1 MVISTAKLPPYELL
15 LAVEPTRRRVAT
27 EQPFCRRLAG
37 HDLGELPKKL
47 TGGRCAPLA
56 RRSSQS
62 ERRRKLTL
70 RELEALARALLP
82 VLLAFLHAGVARQ
95 KTVGTKRRPQLRIEA
110 RDGARQSHAN
120 RSGLSAD
127 AAAIGGHHDIYL
139 ITEVGKLQ
147 RLGGIMLPRMIR
159 EVGLDATAVDRELAR
174 ACAQKNARDW
184 LFAAA

>member
-56 RRSSQS
+56 RRISQG

-82 VLLAFLHAGVARQ
+82 VLLAFLHTGVARQ
-95 KTVGTKRRPQLRIEA
+95 KTVGAERGTQLRIEP

-120 RSGLSAD
+120 RSGLPAY
-127 AAAIGGHHDIYL
+127 AAAVRGHDDIHL
-139 ITEVGKLQ
+139 ITQ
-147 RLGGIMLPRMIR
+147 
-159 EVGLDATAVDRELAR
+159 
-174 ACAQKNARDW
+174 
-184 LFAAA
+184 